1 MADGTRLLALPLV
14 KQKRPGTLLFDT
26 EKTPTEMR
34 EIEKQDARNTL
45 SRRGKAPVMMPFAVV
60 STAKDRL
67 LQCFQAVSAL
77 RLAANDNAKDRLLQR
92 KRRPFTTRQAAKSC
106 TQHPTRDIREWRTG
120 TYACTLLHAIFPPE
134 QSCFSNI
141 ALTER
146 QRKATCKLKPP
157 QRRQC
162 GKNKETVKCFHFI
175 GRNI

>member
-1 MADGTRLLALPLV
+1 MSLSFVNRRRAKA
-14 KQKRPGTLLFDT
+14 LLFDT

-45 SRRGKAPVMMPFAVV
+45 SRRGKAPIMMPFAAV
-60 STAKDRL
+60 STAKDHL

-92 KRRPFTTRQAAKSC
+92 KRRPFTARQAAKSC
-106 TQHPTRDIREWRTG
+106 TQPHTRNIREWHTG
-120 TYACTLLHAIFPPE
+120 TCACTLLHAIFPPE
-134 QSCFSNI
+134 QSCFSNT

-146 QRKATCKLKPP
+146 QRKATCKRKPP